1 MATVPLI
8 GSISVVYDRFVN
20 IKITG
25 GKLVVKSFI
34 VNKNRWYF
42 LFLCVFVCI
51 HTYTCTYTERVR
63 DGHRTK
69 KFKLSIS

>member
-1 MATVPLI
+1 MWTVPLI
-8 GSISVVYDRFVN
+8 GSISVVYEKFVN
-20 IKITG
+20 IKIID
-25 GKLVVKSFI
+25 GKLVVKSLI

-42 LFLCVFVCI
+42 IFLYVFVCI

-63 DGHRTK
+63 DQHRTK